1 MLRFGKLTRF
11 LSSSPSSSVAAA
23 ASESCRSSWD
33 PTASLRLD
41 HPALIILEKCETRE
55 QFKQILAHM
64 TRSHLIF
71 QTFPLSRL
79 LQFSAASHPENLDLA
94 IVLFEHFAHH
104 PNLYIYNTMLRAL
117 SFSATQSTAYYR
129 SMLSCRII
137 PNQHT
142 FLAMLKSSRSFSE
155 GKQIHAHAVVM
166 GLSSD
171 TYLQNSLIKMY
182 SENGKMG
189 LARELF
195 RHLNRKDI
203 ASCNILITAL
213 ARNGRNLEALEII
226 HGLPLSDFEP
236 DQYTA
241 VGLLLCCS
249 QLRDW
254 SRGKSIH
261 SWMIRRTPVEEWG
274 LVLCNSLLD
283 LYARSGKMD
292 TALKIFEGLKEKDA
306 VSWNIMIARSAGYGD
321 FDLALRLFDQMPH
334 RELVSWNSLLSGYA
348 QNGCWNSAVKLFE
361 EMLLH
366 DVSPDKVSMVALLC
380 ASSELGLLHQ
390 GRLLHG
396 WVLKNNMK
404 LDPFLGSALVDM
416 YCKCGS
422 LQRAITTF
430 RSIPKRDVAVWTAM
444 MSGLAFHGCGVDALL
459 LFQEMQADGAAPNE
473 LTFIAILTACAHAG
487 LVDTGCIIFD
497 SIKKNHGIDPTV
509 EHYGCLVDL
518 LARAGRLTEV
528 QGVIEAMPMRPSRS
542 IWGAF
547 LAASRAHGDLD
558 MARLAS
564 EELLKLEPE
573 EEGGYVLLSSAYA
586 SGGRWS
592 CSGCI
597 REMMNSRGVKKA
609 AGCSRVFID
618 GVAHRFVASDY
629 THPMWEMIYCVLS
642 SLNKEMR
649 SDVAGLWR
657 TSYGCMCS

>member
-11 LSSSPSSSVAAA
+11 LSSSSSSSVAAA

-155 GKQIHAHAVVM
+155 GSRFM
-166 GLSSD
+166 
-171 TYLQNSLIKMY
+171 LILTERWALLE
-182 SENGKMG
+182 SC
-189 LARELF
+189 F

-213 ARNGRNLEALEII
+213 ARNGRNWK
-226 HGLPLSDFEP
+226 LSRSHP
-236 DQYTA
+236 
-241 VGLLLCCS
+241 
-249 QLRDW
+249 W
-254 SRGKSIH
+254 STNFLILNQTSIRPG
-261 SWMIRRTPVEEWG
+261 WT
-274 LVLCNSLLD
+274 L
-283 LYARSGKMD
+283 
-292 TALKIFEGLKEKDA
+292 ALKIFEGLKEERCCFMEHNDRE
-306 VSWNIMIARSAGYGD
+306 VCRLWGL
-321 FDLALRLFDQMPH
+321 DLALRLFDQMPPQ
-334 RELVSWNSLLSGYA
+334 RAGFLEFSPQRVCTE
-348 QNGCWNSAVKLFE
+348 GCWNSAVSYSRKCFYMMSAQIRSRWSLYSV
-361 EMLLH
+361 LLQSL
-366 DVSPDKVSMVALLC
+366 VFC
-380 ASSELGLLHQ
+380 HQ
-390 GRLLHG
+390 GRLLP
-396 WVLKNNMK
+396 WLVLKNNMK
-404 LDPFLGSALVDM
+404 LDPFLGFSFGGQ

-444 MSGLAFHGCGVDALL
+444 MSGLPF
-459 LFQEMQADGAAPNE
+459 MAAPNE

-518 LARAGRLTEV
+518 LARAGR
-528 QGVIEAMPMRPSRS
+528 
-542 IWGAF
+542 
-547 LAASRAHGDLD
+547 AHGDLD

-573 EEGGYVLLSSAYA
+573 EEEAM
-586 SGGRWS
+586 
-592 CSGCI
+592 CFCP
-597 REMMNSRGVKKA
+597 MMNSRGVKKA
-609 AGCSRVFID
+609 AAAVGFSLMVWLT
-618 GVAHRFVASDY
+618 GSVASDY